1 MKVSNRLTHDQFV
14 DVVCEGGEHDLIDWQ
29 EEFVD
34 ELVETGSVRFTING
48 KKYMAVLTVDQVF
61 WNE

>member
-14 DVVCEGGEHDLIDWQ
+14 DVVCATGEYDLVDWQ

-34 ELVETGSVRFTING
+34 ELVETGSVTFVIDGN
-48 KKYMAVLTVDQVF
+48 KYVASLSVEKVF
-61 WNE
+61 Y

>member
-14 DVVCEGGEHDLIDWQ
+14 DAVCATGEYDLIDWQ

-34 ELVETGSVRFTING
+34 ELVETGSVTFVIDG
-48 KKYMAVLTVDQVF
+48 KKYVAMLNVEQVF
-61 WNE
+61 Y